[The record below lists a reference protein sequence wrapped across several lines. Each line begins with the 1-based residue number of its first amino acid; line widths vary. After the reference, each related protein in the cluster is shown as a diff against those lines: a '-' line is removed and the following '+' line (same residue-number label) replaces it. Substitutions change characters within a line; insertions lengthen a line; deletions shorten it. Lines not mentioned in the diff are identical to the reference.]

1 MSDPMVLRL
10 QQALNDSIPTLVEF
24 YADWCPHCQ
33 AMMPV
38 VAQLRERIADRA
50 HIIQIEGEEHEALMH
65 DFAVES
71 FPTWILIKDG
81 HEVWRDSGEMPLDE
95 LASQVGKAL

>member
-10 QQALNDSIPTLVEF
+10 QQALNDTRPTLVEF

-38 VAQLRERIADRA
+38 VAELRERVGDRA
-50 HIIQIEGEEHEALMH
+50 QIIQIEGEEHEELMR
-65 DFAVES
+65 DFGVES
-71 FPTWILIKDG
+71 FPTWILLKDG
-81 HEVWRDSGEMPLDE
+81 REEWRDSGEMPLDD
-95 LASQVGKAL
+95 LASPLEKVI